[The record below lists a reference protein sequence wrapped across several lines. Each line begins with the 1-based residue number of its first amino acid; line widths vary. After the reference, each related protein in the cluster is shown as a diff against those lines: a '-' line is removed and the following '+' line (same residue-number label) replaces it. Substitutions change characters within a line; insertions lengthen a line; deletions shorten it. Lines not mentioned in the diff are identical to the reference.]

1 MKIDKVIFSCDNGG
15 DYRKMWELTSKIC
28 KLTLG
33 VTPVLFHITDE
44 YSDFYH
50 DEYGIVKKIKP
61 IPDIPTSFQS
71 QLYRLYGSKYFIDE
85 NIMMSD
91 VDMLS
96 FNREYFFKQINDV
109 DENSLVI
116 YESDAYDLSRKDT
129 QNMFALNRYPMC
141 YILGKGSTFIK
152 ILDINCDFNE
162 FCEKVYNFNF
172 GYDIPMFHRDECY
185 IGKKINRNLNEIN
198 IVKLTRGI
206 DNVWDYP
213 RRINKEKCK
222 DINYDLLSD
231 KTYIDFHLPNDYLNN
246 LEIIDKISKTI
257 LTYY

>member
-1 MKIDKVIFSCDNGG
+1 
-15 DYRKMWELTSKIC
+15 
-28 KLTLG
+28 
-33 VTPVLFHITDE
+33 
-44 YSDFYH
+44 
-50 DEYGIVKKIKP
+50 
-61 IPDIPTSFQS
+61 
-71 QLYRLYGSKYFIDE
+71 
-85 NIMMSD
+85 
-91 VDMLS
+91 
-96 FNREYFFKQINDV
+96 
-109 DENSLVI
+109 
-116 YESDAYDLSRKDT
+116 
-129 QNMFALNRYPMC
+129 
-141 YILGKGSTFIK
+141 
-152 ILDINCDFNE
+152 
-162 FCEKVYNFNF
+162 
-172 GYDIPMFHRDECY
+172 MFHRDECY